1 MRYLEN
7 FDDDK
12 TISFLMEDGK
22 LLLKH
27 REIWK
32 IIQNNLNRKISD
44 SDPVPNDKYLKT
56 KIKISQ

>member
-44 SDPVPNDKYLKT
+44 SDPVSNDKYLKT